1 MQYTATLSLLDL
13 CEGTERTPG
22 ARFSMQWW
30 YQADINLA
38 GTMEMAAA
46 VAEVEEDG
54 VEE

>member
-1 MQYTATLSLLDL
+1 
-13 CEGTERTPG
+13 
-22 ARFSMQWW
+22 MQWW

-54 VEE
+54 VEEQRRGQKGRLPFWGTSR